1 MSIATAYSEAES
13 TSAAAAAVSTELA
26 ESFGERSPTVVIFFA
41 TAAHLDAMDSLAA
54 TLAERLAPGTTMGAS
69 AVSVIAG
76 GRELE
81 EVPAVVA
88 WAAHIEDAVPVR
100 FGPALAREH
109 SPLADLPELDPD
121 LPEVDEGP
129 RTMLLLADPF
139 SFPADRLLQEIHGSG
154 SELSVIGGLASTG
167 SAPGGNRLVLDG
179 EVFDDG
185 AVGLLLASGAAVR
198 TVVSQGCRPIGRP
211 YVVTRGERNLI
222 HELGGRPTLE
232 RLQEIVGGL
241 HEAERALV
249 QRGLHI
255 GIVVNQQKLDFDRGD
270 FLVRGVLGIERESR
284 ALAVGDVVETGSLV
298 QFHVRDASTA
308 GEDLTRLMSGQRADG
323 ALLFTC
329 NGRGRRLFGT
339 ENHDASLVSEAITPA
354 PLAGMFCAGEIGPV
368 GERSHLHGFTA
379 SVALFGEGTDR

>member
-1 MSIATAYSEAES
+1 MSIAISYSEAES
-13 TSAAAAAVSTELA
+13 TSAAAAAVSSELA
-26 ESFGERSPTVVIFFA
+26 ESFGDHSPGVVVFFA
-41 TAAHLDAMDSLAA
+41 TAAHLHAMDSLA
-54 TLAERLAPGTTMGAS
+54 TVLSERLAPSAMIGAS

-88 WAAHIEDAVPVR
+88 WGAHITDAVPVR
-100 FGPALAREH
+100 LEPTLVPDH
-109 SPLADLPELDPD
+109 SPLADLPELDD
-121 LPEVDEGP
+121 RP
-129 RTMLLLADPF
+129 RSMLLLADPF
-139 SFPADRLLQEIHGSG
+139 SFPADRLLQEIHS
-154 SELSVIGGLASTG
+154 SDRDLRVIGGLASTG
-167 SAPGGNRLVLDG
+167 NAAGGNRLVLGG

-185 AVGLLLASGAAVR
+185 AVGLLLDSGAAVR
-198 TVVSQGCRPIGRP
+198 TVVSQGCRPVGRP

-232 RLQEIVGGL
+232 RLQEIVTGL
-241 HEAERALV
+241 DEADRALA

-255 GIVVNQQKLDFDRGD
+255 GIVVNEQKLEFDRGD

-284 ALAVGDVVETGSLV
+284 ALAVGDIVETGSLV
-298 QFHVRDASTA
+298 QFHVRDATTA
-308 GEDLTRLMSGQRADG
+308 GEDLTRLMSGQHADG

-368 GERSHLHGFTA
+368 GERSYLHGFTA
-379 SVALFGEGTDR
+379 SVALFSEGKSR